1 MTIPY
6 IILALLGLSF
16 LVFIHEMGHYLVAK
30 WTGMKVEVFS
40 IGFGKAIKSWDV
52 GGVKWQIGWLPFGG
66 FVKIAGMQREK
77 GEDPF
82 KTEGGFF
89 TKGPLAKLA
98 VVAMGPIV
106 NIVFAF
112 LVFVGIFFL
121 GGREK
126 QFAEYTKLV
135 GWVDPSSELYELGV
149 RPGAELTEYNGESY
163 QGFKDLMYASIAN
176 GHDADLQGF
185 KIDYFTGEKKAFDY
199 TVKPYED
206 PRQPGT
212 KFKTVGI
219 MSPASYQIYP
229 GGMPEKSPAHLSGI
243 EPGDRI
249 IWADGSL
256 IFSREGLQSVINDSS
271 AMLTVQRDGH
281 VLQLKVPRMAISDI
295 QFSHRFMD
303 SVDDWHFDARVKT
316 RLKESFFIP
325 FMMSKRLVVM
335 GGVGFVSDALVMDEA
350 NQLRQGDRIL
360 GVDGKVVR
368 SPTELMSALQY
379 KEVQMIVHREAKQKI
394 GSWQDE
400 DAAFFKSVDW
410 KALGNMVARIGTG
423 QERLETAALHV
434 LKPVV
439 PMAFKDFPMPEEQKA
454 ALMREVSNQIAEAEN
469 LGDPDVKRE
478 VLKRLEQ
485 QQNRL
490 ILGIPL
496 VDKRV
501 NYNPEPVAAM
511 TGVFSEMYKNLSAV
525 ISGRISPKYLAGP
538 VGIVHVMQHSW
549 QQGVTDALFW
559 LGVISLNLG
568 VLNLLPIPVL
578 DGGYI
583 VFALAEM
590 VSRKRFHPKYL
601 ERLVIPF
608 TALLLGFFVY
618 VTYHDIMRLV
628 KFF

>member
-52 GGVKWQIGWLPFGG
+52 NGVKWQIGWLPFGG

-82 KTEGGFF
+82 KVKGGFF

-112 LVFVGIFFL
+112 LVFTAIYFL

-126 QFAEYTKLV
+126 QFAEYTKLI
-135 GWVDPSSELYELGV
+135 GWVDPTSELYELGV

-163 QGFKDLMYASIAN
+163 QGFKDLLYASIAN
-176 GHDADLQGF
+176 GHDADLQGY
-185 KIDYFTGEKKAFDY
+185 KIDYFTGEKQPFDY
-199 TVKPYED
+199 SVKPYED

-229 GGMPEKSPAHLSGI
+229 GGMPQTSPAYLSGI
-243 EPGDRI
+243 EPKDRI
-249 IWADGSL
+249 VWADGSL
-256 IFSREGLQSVINDSS
+256 IFSREGLQNVINDTS
-271 AMLTVQRDGH
+271 AMVTVERKSH
-281 VLQLKVPRMAISDI
+281 ILQLKVPRLAISDI
-295 QFSHRFMD
+295 QFDHHFMD
-303 SVDDWHFDARVKT
+303 NIDDWHFDAKVKT
-316 RLKESFFIP
+316 RLKESYFIP
-325 FMMSKRLVVM
+325 FKVNKRLEVL

-350 NQLRQGDRIL
+350 SQLRPGDHIL
-360 GVDGKVVR
+360 GIDGKQVS
-368 SPTELMSALQY
+368 SPIELMRALQY
-379 KEVQMIVHREAKQKI
+379 KEVQMIVHRSASQPI
-394 GSWQDE
+394 GSWKDE
-400 DAAFFKSVDW
+400 DKAFFKSVNW
-410 KALGNMVARIGTG
+410 KALGDMVARLGTG
-423 QERLETAALHV
+423 DNLFETANLHL
-434 LKPVV
+434 LKPIV
-439 PMAFKDFPMPEEQKA
+439 PVAFKDFPMPKEQKT

-469 LGDPDVKRE
+469 LDDPDIKKE
-478 VLKRLEQ
+478 ILKRLDQE
-485 QQNRL
+485 QNRL

-496 VDKRV
+496 TDKRV
-501 NYNPEPVAAM
+501 IYNPKPMAAM
-511 TGVFSEMYKNLSAV
+511 TGVFSEMKKNLSAV
-525 ISGRISPKYLAGP
+525 VSGRISPKYLAGP

-568 VLNLLPIPVL
+568 ILNLLPIPVL

-583 VFALAEM
+583 VFALAEL
-590 VSRKRFHPKYL
+590 VSRKRFNPKYL

-618 VTYHDIMRLV
+618 VTYHDILRLL
-628 KFF
+628 F